1 MREKVDGLTRIELR
15 DGSIIEVWAS
25 TLELGDPV
33 VVSVRP
39 EFVYPFTTGL
49 RSKVTSS
56 IYMGT
61 YWRIKAMT
69 ESDDEMNFDVPIT
82 DGHLY
87 QIGQE
92 IYLMV
97 NKRAAVL
104 FPRPREGVAEAIR
117 LE

>member
-1 MREKVDGLTRIELR
+1 M
-15 DGSIIEVWAS
+15 
-25 TLELGDPV
+25 ELGDAV

-49 RSKVTSS
+49 RAKVTGS

-61 YWRIKAMT
+61 YWRIKATT
-69 ESDDEMNFDVPIT
+69 EGDDEMNFDVPIT

-87 QIGQE
+87 QIGQD

-104 FPRPREGVAEAIR
+104 FPRPREGVEEAIS

>member
-1 MREKVDGLTRIELR
+1 
-15 DGSIIEVWAS
+15 
-25 TLELGDPV
+25 
-33 VVSVRP
+33 
-39 EFVYPFTTGL
+39 
-49 RSKVTSS
+49 
-56 IYMGT
+56 MGT
-61 YWRIKAMT
+61 YWRIKATT

-104 FPRPREGVAEAIR
+104 FPRPREGVEEAIS